1 MLKPYTVLDLTD
13 ERGELGPMLLGD
25 LGADVIRVETPNGSD
40 ARRAAPLQAESAE
53 DMASLQ
59 FIAFNRNKRS
69 IALDPTKA
77 EDKQTFA
84 ELVRRAD
91 FIFTSRGSRE
101 AEAFSVSYEFTRDLN
116 PRIIHVLISAFGND
130 GPHAELLGNDLVIA
144 AMGGPVAIQG
154 LPGQQPV
161 RISVP
166 QVWRHTGAEAAAA
179 AMVALHR
186 MHTTSESQF
195 VDVSAQCA
203 MTWTM
208 LNAMDAYA
216 IQGKDF
222 ERIGSKMN
230 NMDNP
235 VELVYST
242 SDGHVVALPTSKVIE
257 GSMQWMIDDGVVDES
272 YRDVDWQEYD
282 LNLRDPNATP
292 INLAEGTR
300 ITAEFIA
307 QHSKDE
313 LYEYGIATG
322 VSFAPVNTLQELID
336 NKHINTRDYWVDAK
350 FAGNKNIKTPGSW
363 CKPSIA
369 AIAIQ
374 RSAPRLNQ
382 HGDEIRAAL
391 ASATSAPSATIE
403 NSPSPMRN
411 ALPFDGI
418 KVADFSWVGVGPI
431 SAKYLADHGASVTRI
446 ESSSRPDV
454 LRGGAPM
461 KGEPDINHSQFFGDF
476 NTSKRSLTLDM
487 KSPAAI
493 EIAKKYIAES
503 DVMIESFASGAIS
516 RMGLDYAEVK
526 KLNPGIIM
534 ISTCLMGQT
543 GPAARFAGYGYHAA
557 AIAGFYELTGY
568 PDQPPSGPWLAYTDT
583 IAPRF
588 VSVLLAAAID
598 HRRRTGEGCYIDVA
612 QIETALHFLAPE
624 LLDLQVNGNSPTRM
638 ANRSKVAAPQG
649 CYPCAGE
656 DRWCA
661 IGIDTDEQWLAL
673 ARQIGIDG
681 TTLPTHADRLTHH
694 NQIDEQISAWTQTRS
709 AQEVMETL
717 QKAGVP
723 AGIVQRS
730 SDLLADPQYQH
741 RGFYHYYQHAAMGNI
756 PYAGHQY
763 KIAGY
768 NHGPRG
774 PAPLL
779 GEHSF
784 EVLTELGLT
793 DEEIAQAY
801 AEGVVN

>member
-1 MLKPYTVLDLTD
+1 
-13 ERGELGPMLLGD
+13 
-25 LGADVIRVETPNGSD
+25 
-40 ARRAAPLQAESAE
+40 
-53 DMASLQ
+53 MASLQ
-59 FIAFNRNKRS
+59 FVAFNRNKRS
-69 IALDPTKA
+69 IALDPTSA
-77 EDKQTFA
+77 DDKRVFA
-84 ELVRRAD
+84 NLVRQAD
-91 FIFTSRGSRE
+91 FIFASSGGVET
-101 AEAFSVSYEFTRDLN
+101 EAFGASYEFTRSLN
-116 PRIIHVLISAFGND
+116 PRIIHVLISAFGDD
-130 GPHAELLGNDLVIA
+130 GPYADLLGNDLVIA

-154 LPGQQPV
+154 LPDRQPV

-179 AMVALHR
+179 AMVALHHL
-186 MHTTSESQF
+186 HTTGESQF

-222 ERIGSKMN
+222 DRIGSKMN
-230 NMDNP
+230 NMNNP
-235 VELVYST
+235 AELVYAT
-242 SDGHVVALPTSKVIE
+242 LDGHVVALPSSKVIE

-272 YRDVDWQEYD
+272 YRDIDWQEYD
-282 LNLRDPNATP
+282 LNLRDPDATP

-307 QHSKDE
+307 KHSKDE
-313 LYEYGIATG
+313 LYEYGLTTG

-336 NKHINTRDYWVDAK
+336 NKHIDTRDYWIDAK
-350 FAGNKNIKTPGSW
+350 LANNKTIKTPGNW

-369 AIAIQ
+369 AIAV
-374 RSAPRLNQ
+374 RRPAPRLNE
-382 HGDEIRAAL
+382 HGEEIRAEL
-391 ASATSAPSATIE
+391 DSSTTTKSTTSEPPPSKANT
-403 NSPSPMRN
+403 R
-411 ALPFDGI
+411 LPFDGI

-454 LRGGAPM
+454 LRGGVPM
-461 KGEPDINHSQFFGDF
+461 KGEADINHSQFFGDF

-493 EIAKKYIAES
+493 EIAKKYITES

-516 RMGLDYAEVK
+516 RLGLDYAQVK

-543 GPAARFAGYGYHAA
+543 GPAAKFAGYGYHAA

-568 PDQPPSGPWLAYTDT
+568 PDHSPSGPWLAYTDT

-588 VSVLLAAAID
+588 VSVLLAAALD

-624 LLDLQVNGNSPTRM
+624 LLDLQLNGNSFTRM
-638 ANRSKVAAPQG
+638 ANRSKVVAPQG
-649 CYPCAGE
+649 CYPCVGE

-661 IGIDTDEQWLAL
+661 IAIDTDEQWLAL
-673 ARQIGIDG
+673 AEQIGIDG
-681 TTLPTHADRLTHH
+681 TALPTHADRLKHH
-694 NQIDEQISAWTQTRS
+694 DQLDEQISAWTQTRS
-709 AQEVMETL
+709 AQEAMQTL
-717 QKAGVP
+717 QQAGVP
-723 AGIVQRS
+723 AGVVQRS
-730 SDLLADPQYQH
+730 SDLLVDPQYQH
-741 RGFYHYYQHAAMGNI
+741 RGFYHYYDHAAMGNI

-768 NHGPRG
+768 DHGPRG

-784 EVLTELGLT
+784 EVLTELGLSDT
-793 DEEIAQAY
+793 EIAQAY
-801 AEGVVN
+801 AEGAVN